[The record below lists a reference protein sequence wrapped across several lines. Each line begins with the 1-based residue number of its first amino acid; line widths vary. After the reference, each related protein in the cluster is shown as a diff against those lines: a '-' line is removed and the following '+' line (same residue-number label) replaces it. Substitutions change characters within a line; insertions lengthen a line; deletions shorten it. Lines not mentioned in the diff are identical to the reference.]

1 MINKINSELTLDQLM
16 NHKPILLMENKCLFA
31 VSSLPVWNY
40 AIAKIHFWYLHN
52 FTFPAN

>member
-31 VSSLPVWNY
+31 VSSLPV
-40 AIAKIHFWYLHN
+40 
-52 FTFPAN
+52 